1 MTMVHCAIT
10 RVVREG
16 KEAEFEDALK
26 RFVAKSLDHHGTTGA
41 HLLRP
46 TKASRPREYGIL
58 RSFRSEKHMHDF
70 YASDLFTQ
78 WQSEVKELVEGEP
91 IHRRLHGL
99 EAFFRGD
106 GTKAPPPRW
115 KMAFVTWLG
124 VFPVVLL
131 WSRALPPFLQPL
143 HPIVVTAVVT
153 GVAVI
158 TLTWLVM
165 PFLTRCFAGW
175 LFSKPQSGAD

>member
-16 KEAEFEDALK
+16 KEAEFEEALK
-26 RFVAKSLDHHGTTGA
+26 RFVARSLNHHGTTGA

-46 TKASRPREYGIL
+46 ADASKPREYGIL
-58 RSFRSEKHMHDF
+58 RSFRSESHMREF
-70 YASDLFTQ
+70 YASDLFKQ
-78 WQSEVKELVEGEP
+78 WQSEVADLVEGEP
-91 IHRRLHGL
+91 VHRQLHGL
-99 EAFFRGD
+99 EAFFRGV
-106 GTKAPPPRW
+106 GAKAPPPRW

-131 WSRALPPFLQPL
+131 WSRVLPPFLQPL
-143 HPIVVTAVVT
+143 HPFVVTAVVT

-165 PFLTRCFAGW
+165 PFLTGRFAAW
-175 LFSKPQSGAD
+175 LHPKPPTDMT